1 MENTE
6 ITIEDLQKG
15 DEVIIHGNGYLRYVK
30 LLRPM
35 KLRKDTNFRGD
46 IIYSSVKCSFI
57 DTGGWQRPNT
67 LRGEDHNKEGY
78 IDFNYRNI
86 WLVKRENNN

>member
-1 MENTE
+1 MENRE
-6 ITIEDLQKG
+6 ITVEELEQG

-30 LLRPM
+30 LLRPL
-35 KLRKDTNFRGD
+35 KKAKAPKWRGAE
-46 IIYSSVKCSFI
+46 YSSIKCSFI
-57 DTGGWQRPNT
+57 DTGGWQKPNT
-67 LRGEDHNKEGY
+67 LKGEDHNKEGY

>member
-6 ITIEDLQKG
+6 ITVEDLQKG
-15 DEVIIHGNGYLRYVK
+15 DEVIVHGNGYLRYVK

-35 KLRKDTNFRGD
+35 KLAKNTNYIGDT
-46 IIYSSVKCSFI
+46 IYSRVKCSFI

-86 WLVKRENNN
+86 